1 MTPLPLL
8 AATRRIRSARRI
20 VTPVV
25 ALGMVLGLAVTGAP
39 SAGAATV
46 RSSDIDASVDT
57 WDAAAARLGTAGSLW
72 EPARTAGLSLR
83 KTIRVL
89 ADNLTF
95 EGAKV
100 TSGDTFAGGTY
111 TSGRR
116 VLYVNEKW
124 ANTGWSAE
132 PAYSTS
138 MAKVGSASIPLGLP
152 GTRIRVVA
160 QVYANCFPQSST
172 GNPKPVPT
180 RFRCSRSDVLRTG
193 GVLVMT
199 ARPASQM
206 TAPGDTSIVLMSTGL
221 TYTQLVAVAS
231 SLQQVA
237 GATGDGAGSAQM
249 IAMCR
254 AMVDGRMTSEQA
266 TAYAV
271 ANGYSARVGSIDG
284 QPMAVTMDFRPD
296 RFTLAVTAGAVTACT
311 YG

>member
-1 MTPLPLL
+1 
-8 AATRRIRSARRI
+8 
-20 VTPVV
+20 
-25 ALGMVLGLAVTGAP
+25 
-39 SAGAATV
+39 
-46 RSSDIDASVDT
+46 
-57 WDAAAARLGTAGSLW
+57 LW

>member
-1 MTPLPLL
+1 MLSGLTV
-8 AATRRIRSARRI
+8 AAA
-20 VTPVV
+20 PAAAAAV
-25 ALGMVLGLAVTGAP
+25 AA
-39 SAGAATV
+39 
-46 RSSDIDASVDT
+46 SSDIDASVDS

-72 EPARTAGLSLR
+72 EPARTAGLTLR

-89 ADNLTF
+89 ADNLAF
-95 EGAKV
+95 EGARV
-100 TSGDTFAGGTY
+100 TAGDTFAGGTY

-116 VLYVNEKW
+116 ALYVNEKW
-124 ANTGWSAE
+124 AGTGWSAE

-160 QVYANCFPQSST
+160 TVYANCFPQSTT
-172 GNPKPVPT
+172 GNPKPIPAG
-180 RFRCSRSDVLRTG
+180 FRCKRADVLRTG

-254 AMVDGRMTSEQA
+254 AMVDGRMTPEQA
-266 TAYAV
+266 SAFA
-271 ANGYSARVGSIDG
+271 ASNGYSTRVGSIDG
-284 QPMAVTMDFRPD
+284 QPLAVTTDFRPD
-296 RFTLAVTAGAVTACT
+296 RFTLAVTGGTVASCT